1 MAKKK
6 SDTEE
11 KKYITA
17 IFADTLSR
25 ISRAYKIS
33 IKDLKALNP
42 GITINFIRKGTEVR
56 IK

>member
-33 IKDLKALNP
+33 IEDLKALNP